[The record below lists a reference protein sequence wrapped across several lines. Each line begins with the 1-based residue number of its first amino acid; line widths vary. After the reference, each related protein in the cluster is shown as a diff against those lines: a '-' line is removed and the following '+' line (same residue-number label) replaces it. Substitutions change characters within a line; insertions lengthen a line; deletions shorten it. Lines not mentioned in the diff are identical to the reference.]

1 VSYSASPVEE
11 LPTATQQQAS
21 EYLKSLYPTLATSSL
36 VAANRNDEVA
46 ADGSVL
52 NLPLDMEHPQ
62 LNDVQYEEN
71 VEGSPSFQEDPSG
84 PAEAPA
90 ALPAGSPAEVTEA
103 EDRALASVTDA
114 GLPAGLQQT
123 QWNEHQWEEPFEC
136 SGSAADVNASRPAE
150 EIPALPVGP
159 PALVN
164 TNEYEVANGYL
175 ASAQT
180 GLPQSQPNEQQW
192 EEPFETA
199 CNFQEIPDGQS
210 AHLIPLAA
218 AGTEDLQLTQLQ
230 SEQPLEAALLLQD
243 NLDKPTE
250 DMQDMP
256 DMLATETVPPIAAE
270 SMANLQTDAQ
280 QSQLVEHE
288 ALLAGRP
295 QSQLDEHQWEESFED
310 PQALQE
316 VPGRQLEDVAVLD
329 AVALDA
335 FNPQALH
342 EVPGRP
348 LEDGAALDPVALDA
362 LDSQALHEI
371 PGRQLED
378 VAALDSVA
386 LEALD
391 PQALQEVPGRQ
402 LEDGAALTSLALDAF
417 HPQALQEVHGRQ
429 LEDGAAL
436 ASVVVDTNQADIAG
450 AMTNLPLVVQ
460 DDSIGQ
466 ADAGRAMTDLP
477 SVAQDDS
484 IGQADAGGAMT
495 DLPVVVQESQFNELQ
510 HEQPLEGGA
519 IAIGSL
525 ANVHTG
531 VQPSSTEQHWEEPF
545 EGEAAADYSMSNFLN
560 CSESLSDSQSKPTE
574 NLAAS
579 TAFPPAGLEQSQ
591 FAEYQQEQPL
601 QGTKYL
607 GEAPSGQMTDVPA
620 PVTSPAPLMAANE
633 DGWSHMVSALS
644 ASPPAMINAQEGD
657 AALEDGWFNMAS
669 ALSAGPPVMINA
681 HEGDA
686 ALATGSLADVHTG
699 EAVFNQDMANLESSE
714 ERSQLHEYQWN
725 ESYEASQPL
734 QENPGRPA
742 TDMSLGLLVDAAQA
756 SSRGELAGGLALTSK
771 DSSKESLVRE
781 VTTEDETRVKS
792 APKSSSSRQRDVANI
807 IAGTA
812 IEEAVLFAADLPMFG
827 HQYNDVAS
835 GSASDEGRAVD

>member
-1 VSYSASPVEE
+1 
-11 LPTATQQQAS
+11 
-21 EYLKSLYPTLATSSL
+21 
-36 VAANRNDEVA
+36 
-46 ADGSVL
+46 
-52 NLPLDMEHPQ
+52 
-62 LNDVQYEEN
+62 
-71 VEGSPSFQEDPSG
+71 
-84 PAEAPA
+84 
-90 ALPAGSPAEVTEA
+90 
-103 EDRALASVTDA
+103 
-114 GLPAGLQQT
+114 
-123 QWNEHQWEEPFEC
+123 
-136 SGSAADVNASRPAE
+136 
-150 EIPALPVGP
+150 
-159 PALVN
+159 VN

-199 CNFQEIPDGQS
+199 CNFQEIPAGQS
-210 AHLIPLAA
+210 AHLVPLAA
-218 AGTEDLQLTQLQ
+218 AGTEDLQLTQRQ

-250 DMQDMP
+250 DMT

-316 VPGRQLEDVAVLD
+316 VPGRQLEDGAALDSVALDALDSQALHEIPGRQLEDGAALDSVALEALDPQALHEVPGRPLEDVAALD

-348 LEDGAALDPVALDA
+348 LEDGAALDSVALEA
-362 LDSQALHEI
+362 LDPQALHEV
-371 PGRQLED
+371 PGRPLED
-378 VAALDSVA
+378 VAALDAVALDAFNPQALHEVPGRPLEDGAALDSVA
-386 LEALD
+386 LDALD

-402 LEDGAALTSLALDAF
+402 LEDGAALASLAFDAF
-417 HPQALQEVHGRQ
+417 DPQALQDVHGRQ
-429 LEDGAAL
+429 LEEGPAL

-466 ADAGRAMTDLP
+466 ADAGGAMTDLP

-601 QGTKYL
+601 QGTQYL

-644 ASPPAMINAQEGD
+644 ASPPAMINAQEGG

-681 HEGDA
+681 HE
-686 ALATGSLADVHTG
+686 G

-725 ESYEASQPL
+725 ESYEASQSL

-742 TDMSLGLLVDAAQA
+742 TDMSLGLFVDAAQA
-756 SSRGELAGGLALTSK
+756 SCSGELAGGLALTSK
-771 DSSKESLVRE
+771 YSSKESLVRE